1 MTWIISRAMMKAYE
15 NSPCSQGLVEEYWE
29 ENYSDGERF
38 APLNV
43 IVTPHP
49 FWLRDKMTDILSHS
63 RFGAMSRRLTDG
75 IGEDVLT
82 WFQVGF
88 RAKTSPQ
95 PEKAQGSEEN
105 EADCGERWLA
115 LSVKYDPGTHGW
127 KTHHCLFPED
137 LDWSCLTL
145 PKWGMLANGELWER
159 TTQEPDT
166 SGIGA
171 GCGESWP
178 TPKTRDWKDSMGA
191 SLDATNPDGSH
202 RDRRDRLMGAIVDR
216 QSYPTPTSSMVTEAD
231 MEQARFSGNDPRRP
245 SYQEAKNYPTPDVR
259 GFTNEGSL
267 SMLSGMVSREEFD
280 GMGYRAC
287 KSKKDRIW
295 ATPTASAGG
304 PEPDGKT
311 GRKLATQVHSFP
323 TPTATAGTYDLNW
336 KATDGR
342 AKPNKL
348 GWAVKEKAKKHSFP
362 SPGTTGMSNG
372 SGNCEKSNKLHEAGV
387 ITDDER
393 KSMRAG
399 NGGQLN
405 PDWVEWLMGW
415 PVAWTR
421 LENTYTNWMNW
432 EVDPA
437 DIDVVPRIATDIPN
451 RIDRLRAI
459 GNGQVPQAMVLAW
472 HELTTN
478 KEK

>member
-49 FWLRDKMTDILSHS
+49 FWLRDKTTDILSHS

-171 GCGESWP
+171 GSGASWP

-216 QSYPTPTSSMVTEAD
+216 QSYPTP
-231 MEQARFSGNDPRRP
+231 
-245 SYQEAKNYPTPDVR
+245 DVR

-267 SMLSGMVSREEFD
+267 SMLSGMVNREEFD

-295 ATPTASAGG
+295 ATPQARDHRTGG
-304 PEPDGKT
+304 ADRWENPERSRNLND
-311 GRKLATQVHSFP
+311 QVAHQHSFP
-323 TPTATAGTYDLNW
+323 TPTATAGTYDLNR

-342 AKPNKL
+342 TKPNKL
-348 GWAVKEKAKKHSFP
+348 GWAVKEKEEKHSFP

-421 LENTYTNWMNW
+421 LKNTYTNWMNW

-437 DIDVVPRIATDIPN
+437 DIDLVPRIATDIPN

-472 HELTTN
+472 NELTTN

>member
-49 FWLRDKMTDILSHS
+49 FWLRDKTTDILSHS

-216 QSYPTPTSSMVTEAD
+216 Q
-231 MEQARFSGNDPRRP
+231 N
-245 SYQEAKNYPTPDVR
+245 
-259 GFTNEGSL
+259 
-267 SMLSGMVSREEFD
+267 
-280 GMGYRAC
+280 
-287 KSKKDRIW
+287 W
-295 ATPTASAGG
+295 ATPQARDHRTGG
-304 PEPDGKT
+304 ADRWENPERSRNLND
-311 GRKLATQVHSFP
+311 QVAHQ
-323 TPTATAGTYDLNW
+323 
-336 KATDGR
+336 
-342 AKPNKL
+342 
-348 GWAVKEKAKKHSFP
+348 HSFP

-387 ITDDER
+387 ITHDER

-405 PDWVEWLMGW
+405 PDWVCWLMGW
-415 PVAWTR
+415 PISWTQ
-421 LENTYTNWMNW
+421 LEPLEHMDWRGW
-432 EVDPA
+432 DVDPA
-437 DIDVVPRIATDIPN
+437 DLPPDHPDYVPRIATDIPN

>member
-43 IVTPHP
+43 MPTPHP
-49 FWLRDKMTDILSHS
+49 FWLRDKTTDILSHS

-171 GCGESWP
+171 GSGESWP
-178 TPKTRDWKDSMGA
+178 TPKTRDWKDSIGA
-191 SLDATNPDGSH
+191 SLDALNPDGSH

-216 QSYPTPTSSMVTEAD
+216 DEKRNWPTPRCFMYKDANYDRGKSNLGEVIAG
-231 MEQARFSGNDPRRP
+231 ME
-245 SYQEAKNYPTPDVR
+245 
-259 GFTNEGSL
+259 
-267 SMLSGMVSREEFD
+267 
-280 GMGYRAC
+280 
-287 KSKKDRIW
+287 
-295 ATPTASAGG
+295 
-304 PEPDGKT
+304 
-311 GRKLATQVHSFP
+311 
-323 TPTATAGTYDLNW
+323 
-336 KATDGR
+336 
-342 AKPNKL
+342 
-348 GWAVKEKAKKHSFP
+348 AKKHSFL

-437 DIDVVPRIATDIPN
+437 DIDLVPRIATDIPN

-472 HELTTN
+472 NELTTN
-478 KEK
+478 KEKK

>member
-29 ENYSDGERF
+29 GNYSDGERF

-49 FWLRDKMTDILSHS
+49 FWLRDKTMDILSHS
-63 RFGAMSRRLTDG
+63 RFSQMSASLTESL
-75 IGEDVLT
+75 GEDVLM
-82 WFQVGF
+82 WCREAS

-95 PEKAQGSEEN
+95 PEKARGSEGSEV
-105 EADCGERWLA
+105 DCGERWLA
-115 LSVKYDPGTHGW
+115 LSVKYDPATHGW

-145 PKWGMLANGELWER
+145 PKWGMMSGGELWER

-171 GCGESWP
+171 GSGASWP

-304 PEPDGKT
+304 PEPEGKT

-323 TPTATAGTYDLNW
+323 SPRTRGLLGGSGSREMMQTKVNAGEIGQEEAEQIL
-336 KATDGR
+336 GV
-342 AKPNKL
+342 KL
-348 GWAVKEKAKKHSFP
+348 HKEQ
-362 SPGTTGMSNG
+362 PGT
-372 SGNCEKSNKLHEAGV
+372 H
-387 ITDDER
+387 R
-393 KSMRAG
+393 

-437 DIDVVPRIATDIPN
+437 DIDLVPRIVTDIPN

-472 HELTTN
+472 NELTTN

>member
-171 GCGESWP
+171 GSGASWH
-178 TPKTRDWKDSMGA
+178 TPKCSGA
-191 SLDATNPDGSH
+191 VNREMYVNS
-202 RDRRDRLMGAIVDR
+202 
-216 QSYPTPTSSMVTEAD
+216 
-231 MEQARFSGNDPRRP
+231 
-245 SYQEAKNYPTPDVR
+245 R
-259 GFTNEGSL
+259 GEPQ
-267 SMLSGMVSREEFD
+267 LSGQVKI
-280 GMGYRAC
+280 A
-287 KSKKDRIW
+287 
-295 ATPTASAGG
+295 PTG
-304 PEPDGKT
+304 PLPPMKQIKEIVKT
-311 GRKLATQVHSFP
+311 WP
-323 TPTATAGTYDLNW
+323 TPTANADAAGTPDGKMQWMLTQAA
-336 KATDGR
+336 KSGCATR
-342 AKPNKL
+342 
-348 GWAVKEKAKKHSFP
+348 KEYQSWPTRNASDYK
-362 SPGTTGMSNG
+362 G
-372 SGNCEKSNKLHEAGV
+372 SGTEGPLRDRLDYATERGATKSNTYPKNWATPQARDHRTGGA
-387 ITDDER
+387 DRWDNPER
-393 KSMRAG
+393 SRNLNDQAATLG

-415 PVAWTR
+415 PISWTQLDPLDR
-421 LENTYTNWMNW
+421 MDWRGW
-432 EVDPA
+432 DVDPA
-437 DIDVVPRIATDIPN
+437 DLPPDHPDYVPRIATDIPN

-472 HELTTN
+472 NELTTN
-478 KEK
+478 KEN

>member
-1 MTWIISRAMMKAYE
+1 
-15 NSPCSQGLVEEYWE
+15 
-29 ENYSDGERF
+29 
-38 APLNV
+38 LNV

-49 FWLRDKMTDILSHS
+49 FWLRDKTMDILSHS
-63 RFGAMSRRLTDG
+63 RFSQMSASLTECL
-75 IGEDVLT
+75 GEDVLT
-82 WFQVGF
+82 WCQEVS
-88 RAKTSPQ
+88 RAKTSVLQ
-95 PEKAQGSEEN
+95 EKAQESEES
-105 EADCGERWLA
+105 EVDFGERWRG
-115 LSVKYDPGTHGW
+115 LSVKYDPATSGW

-145 PKWGMLANGELWER
+145 PKWGMMSGGELWER
-159 TTQEPDT
+159 TTQEADT
-166 SGIGA
+166 NGIGA
-171 GCGESWP
+171 GCGETWP
-178 TPKTRDWKDSMGA
+178 PPTA
-191 SLDATNPDGSH
+191 NEDAAGTPDGKMQWMLTQAAKSGCAT
-202 RDRRDRLMGAIVDR
+202 RAEY
-216 QSYPTPTSSMVTEAD
+216 QS
-231 MEQARFSGNDPRRP
+231 
-245 SYQEAKNYPTPDVR
+245 
-259 GFTNEGSL
+259 
-267 SMLSGMVSREEFD
+267 
-280 GMGYRAC
+280 
-287 KSKKDRIW
+287 W

-311 GRKLATQVHSFP
+311 GRKLATQV
-323 TPTATAGTYDLNW
+323 
-336 KATDGR
+336 
-342 AKPNKL
+342 
-348 GWAVKEKAKKHSFP
+348 HSFP

-437 DIDVVPRIATDIPN
+437 DIDLVPRIATDIQN

-472 HELTTN
+472 NELTTN
-478 KEK
+478 KENK

>member
-115 LSVKYDPGTHGW
+115 LSVKYDPSTHGW

-171 GCGESWP
+171 GSGASWP

-202 RDRRDRLMGAIVDR
+202 RDRRDVLTWKRVSVDGN
-216 QSYPTPTSSMVTEAD
+216 PTPNASDCQGV
-231 MEQARFSGNDPRRP
+231 QANGRVAFNAVGND
-245 SYQEAKNYPTPDVR
+245 ST
-259 GFTNEGSL
+259 
-267 SMLSGMVSREEFD
+267 REEFE
-280 GMGYRAC
+280 R
-287 KSKKDRIW
+287 
-295 ATPTASAGG
+295 
-304 PEPDGKT
+304 
-311 GRKLATQVHSFP
+311 
-323 TPTATAGTYDLNW
+323 
-336 KATDGR
+336 
-342 AKPNKL
+342 
-348 GWAVKEKAKKHSFP
+348 
-362 SPGTTGMSNG
+362 
-372 SGNCEKSNKLHEAGV
+372 GV
-387 ITDDER
+387 Q
-393 KSMRAG
+393 G
-399 NGGQLN
+399 
-405 PDWVEWLMGW
+405 V
-415 PVAWTR
+415 
-421 LENTYTNWMNW
+421 
-432 EVDPA
+432 
-437 DIDVVPRIATDIPN
+437 
-451 RIDRLRAI
+451 
-459 GNGQVPQAMVLAW
+459 
-472 HELTTN
+472 
-478 KEK
+478 

>member
-43 IVTPHP
+43 MPTPHP
-49 FWLRDKMTDILSHS
+49 FWLRDKTMDILSHS
-63 RFGAMSRRLTDG
+63 RFSQMSASLTADLG
-75 IGEDVLT
+75 GDVLMS
-82 WFQVGF
+82 F
-88 RAKTSPQ
+88 RRDFLARTSPL
-95 PEKAQGSEEN
+95 PESKQESTEKQADSGEKWSE
-105 EADCGERWLA
+105 
-115 LSVKYDPGTHGW
+115 LSARYDRDTSGW
-127 KTHHCLFPED
+127 KTHRCLWEED
-137 LDWSCLTL
+137 LHWSQVSL
-145 PKWGMLANGELWER
+145 PKWGRIDADGVLWER

-216 QSYPTPTSSMVTEAD
+216 Q
-231 MEQARFSGNDPRRP
+231 N
-245 SYQEAKNYPTPDVR
+245 
-259 GFTNEGSL
+259 
-267 SMLSGMVSREEFD
+267 
-280 GMGYRAC
+280 
-287 KSKKDRIW
+287 W
-295 ATPTASAGG
+295 ATPQARDHRTGG
-304 PEPDGKT
+304 ADRWENPERSRNLND
-311 GRKLATQVHSFP
+311 QVAHQHSFP

-342 AKPNKL
+342 TKPNKL
-348 GWAVKEKAKKHSFP
+348 GWAVKEKEEKHSFP

-405 PDWVEWLMGW
+405 PDWVEFLMGW
-415 PVAWTR
+415 PISWTQ
-421 LENTYTNWMNW
+421 LEPLEHMDWRGW
-432 EVDPA
+432 DVDPA
-437 DIDVVPRIATDIPN
+437 DLPPDHPDYVPRIATDIPN

>member
-49 FWLRDKMTDILSHS
+49 FWLRDKTTDILSHS

-171 GCGESWP
+171 VCGESWP

-216 QSYPTPTSSMVTEAD
+216 Q
-231 MEQARFSGNDPRRP
+231 N
-245 SYQEAKNYPTPDVR
+245 
-259 GFTNEGSL
+259 
-267 SMLSGMVSREEFD
+267 
-280 GMGYRAC
+280 
-287 KSKKDRIW
+287 W
-295 ATPTASAGG
+295 ATPQARDHRTGG
-304 PEPDGKT
+304 ADRWENPERSRNLND
-311 GRKLATQVHSFP
+311 QVAHQ
-323 TPTATAGTYDLNW
+323 
-336 KATDGR
+336 
-342 AKPNKL
+342 
-348 GWAVKEKAKKHSFP
+348 HSFP

-387 ITDDER
+387 ITHDER

-405 PDWVEWLMGW
+405 PDWVCWLMGW
-415 PVAWTR
+415 PISWTQ
-421 LENTYTNWMNW
+421 LEPLEHMDWRGW
-432 EVDPA
+432 DVDPA
-437 DIDVVPRIATDIPN
+437 DLPPDHPDYVPRIATDIPN

>member
-1 MTWIISRAMMKAYE
+1 LLKYKKTNGDKMTWIISRAMMKAYE

-49 FWLRDKMTDILSHS
+49 FWLRDKTTDILSHS

-216 QSYPTPTSSMVTEAD
+216 Q
-231 MEQARFSGNDPRRP
+231 N
-245 SYQEAKNYPTPDVR
+245 
-259 GFTNEGSL
+259 
-267 SMLSGMVSREEFD
+267 
-280 GMGYRAC
+280 
-287 KSKKDRIW
+287 W
-295 ATPTASAGG
+295 ATPQARDHRTGG
-304 PEPDGKT
+304 ADRWDNPERSRNLNDQA
-311 GRKLATQVHSFP
+311 AT
-323 TPTATAGTYDLNW
+323 L
-336 KATDGR
+336 
-342 AKPNKL
+342 
-348 GWAVKEKAKKHSFP
+348 
-362 SPGTTGMSNG
+362 
-372 SGNCEKSNKLHEAGV
+372 
-387 ITDDER
+387 
-393 KSMRAG
+393 G

-415 PVAWTR
+415 PISWTQLDPLDR
-421 LENTYTNWMNW
+421 MDWRGW
-432 EVDPA
+432 DVDPA
-437 DIDVVPRIATDIPN
+437 DLPPDHPDYVPRIATDIPN

-472 HELTTN
+472 NELTTN
-478 KEK
+478 KGQ

>member
-43 IVTPHP
+43 MPTPHP
-49 FWLRDKMTDILSHS
+49 FWLRDKTTDILSHS

-166 SGIGA
+166 SAIGA
-171 GCGESWP
+171 GSGESWP

-216 QSYPTPTSSMVTEAD
+216 Q
-231 MEQARFSGNDPRRP
+231 N
-245 SYQEAKNYPTPDVR
+245 
-259 GFTNEGSL
+259 
-267 SMLSGMVSREEFD
+267 
-280 GMGYRAC
+280 
-287 KSKKDRIW
+287 W
-295 ATPTASAGG
+295 ATPQARDHRTGG
-304 PEPDGKT
+304 ADRWENPERSRNLND
-311 GRKLATQVHSFP
+311 QVAHQHSFP
-323 TPTATAGTYDLNW
+323 TPKTNGFC
-336 KATDGR
+336 
-342 AKPNKL
+342 
-348 GWAVKEKAKKHSFP
+348 S
-362 SPGTTGMSNG
+362 G
-372 SGNCEKSNKLHEAGV
+372 SGAAGMV
-387 ITDDER
+387 NQLAENGQIDEETR
-393 KSMRAG
+393 RSMRAG

-437 DIDVVPRIATDIPN
+437 DIDLVPRIATDIPN

-472 HELTTN
+472 NELTTN
-478 KEK
+478 KEKK

>member
-115 LSVKYDPGTHGW
+115 LSVKYDPSTHGW

-171 GCGESWP
+171 GSGASWP

-216 QSYPTPTSSMVTEAD
+216 QSYPTP
-231 MEQARFSGNDPRRP
+231 
-245 SYQEAKNYPTPDVR
+245 DVR

-267 SMLSGMVSREEFD
+267 SMLSGMVNREEFD

-295 ATPTASAGG
+295 ATPQARDHRTGG
-304 PEPDGKT
+304 ADRWENPERSRNLND
-311 GRKLATQVHSFP
+311 QVAHQ
-323 TPTATAGTYDLNW
+323 
-336 KATDGR
+336 
-342 AKPNKL
+342 
-348 GWAVKEKAKKHSFP
+348 HSFP

-387 ITDDER
+387 ITHDER

-405 PDWVEWLMGW
+405 PDWVCWLMGW
-415 PVAWTR
+415 PISWTQ
-421 LENTYTNWMNW
+421 LEPLEHMDWRGW
-432 EVDPA
+432 DVDPA
-437 DIDVVPRIATDIPN
+437 DLPPDHPDYVPRIATDIPN

>member
-43 IVTPHP
+43 IVTPHL
-49 FWLRDKMTDILSHS
+49 FWLRDKTTDILSHS
-63 RFGAMSRRLTDG
+63 RFSQMCLNLPEE
-75 IGEDVLT
+75 IGEDVLMS
-82 WFQVGF
+82 F
-88 RAKTSPQ
+88 RRDFLARTSPL
-95 PEKAQGSEEN
+95 PESKQESTETQADSGEKWSE
-105 EADCGERWLA
+105 
-115 LSVKYDPGTHGW
+115 LSARYDRDTSGW
-127 KTHHCLFPED
+127 KTHRCLWEED
-137 LDWSCLTL
+137 LHWSQVSL
-145 PKWGMLANGELWER
+145 PKWGRIDADGVLWER

-216 QSYPTPTSSMVTEAD
+216 Q
-231 MEQARFSGNDPRRP
+231 N
-245 SYQEAKNYPTPDVR
+245 
-259 GFTNEGSL
+259 
-267 SMLSGMVSREEFD
+267 
-280 GMGYRAC
+280 
-287 KSKKDRIW
+287 W
-295 ATPTASAGG
+295 ATPQARDHRTGG
-304 PEPDGKT
+304 ADRWENPERSRNLND
-311 GRKLATQVHSFP
+311 QVAHQ
-323 TPTATAGTYDLNW
+323 
-336 KATDGR
+336 
-342 AKPNKL
+342 
-348 GWAVKEKAKKHSFP
+348 HSFP

-405 PDWVEWLMGW
+405 PDWVCWLMGW
-415 PVAWTR
+415 PISWTQ
-421 LENTYTNWMNW
+421 LEPLEHMDWRGW
-432 EVDPA
+432 DVDPA
-437 DIDVVPRIATDIPN
+437 DLPPDHPDYVPRIATDIPN

-472 HELTTN
+472 NELTTN